1 MDDAYIP
8 PASYRVLGAVPLGEG
23 VAENAAGGW
32 SEGKA
37 SPSFLHGKI
46 LLFTHKSAIFV
57 IILQIQVFYGIKII
71 FK

>member
-32 SEGKA
+32 SEWC
-37 SPSFLHGKI
+37 SQRSFKRGLP
-46 LLFTHKSAIFV
+46 LLFIKYSEVQQCQQIRTVKS
-57 IILQIQVFYGIKII
+57 
-71 FK
+71 